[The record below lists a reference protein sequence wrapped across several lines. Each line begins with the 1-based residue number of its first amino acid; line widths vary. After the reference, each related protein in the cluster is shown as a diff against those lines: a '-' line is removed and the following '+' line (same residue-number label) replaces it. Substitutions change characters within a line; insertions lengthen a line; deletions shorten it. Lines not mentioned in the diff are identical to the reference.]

1 MSRAGQT
8 IVAHGLLFYI
18 SMSKGIY
25 TAVSGAMAQTQRL
38 ETIANNLANVNTPG
52 FKRDS
57 QIFKEYLSAYEKEP
71 GVVQVPRV
79 PASIESFY
87 DMQGGDKSYV
97 DTAGTYTDFQQGYLK
112 QTGNPLDIGIEGKGF
127 FEVLTPDG
135 IKLTR
140 AGNFALDGEGKIV
153 TKQGYPVLKDGG
165 LGADP
170 AGRIIK
176 TNGAKLSISPQ
187 GEIMEGQENL
197 GKLAILEVGN
207 RDSLL
212 KTGSGLFGFKENLDP
227 KMSVSTD
234 SVIHQASLE
243 GSNVNTVR
251 EMTDMIT
258 ATRTFESTQK
268 AIQAYDEMHKR
279 LVNDVPKLGQ
289 G

>member
-1 MSRAGQT
+1 
-8 IVAHGLLFYI
+8 
-18 SMSKGIY
+18 
-25 TAVSGAMAQTQRL
+25 MAQTQRL

-52 FKRDS
+52 FKRDG
-57 QIFKEYLSAYEKEP
+57 QIFKEYLTAYEKEP
-71 GVVQVPRV
+71 SVIEDPRV

-87 DMQGGDKSYV
+87 DMQGGDKSFV
-97 DTAGTYTDFQQGYLK
+97 DSAGTYTDFQQGFLK

-127 FEVLTPDG
+127 FEVLTPEG
-135 IKLTR
+135 VKLTR
-140 AGNFALDGEGKIV
+140 AGNFSLDGEGRVV

-187 GEIMEGQENL
+187 GEIFEGQENL
-197 GKLAILEVGN
+197 GKLALLEVGN
-207 RDSLL
+207 RDSLI

-227 KMSVSTD
+227 KLTAASETVL
-234 SVIHQASLE
+234 HQGTVE

-279 LVNDVPKLGQ
+279 LVTDVPKLGQ

>member
-1 MSRAGQT
+1 
-8 IVAHGLLFYI
+8 
-18 SMSKGIY
+18 
-25 TAVSGAMAQTQRL
+25 MAQTQRL

-57 QIFKEYLSAYEKEP
+57 QIFKEYLSAYEKQP
-71 GVVQVPRV
+71 AVVEVPRI

-87 DMQGGDKSYV
+87 DMQGGDKSFV
-97 DTAGTYTDFQQGYLK
+97 DSAGTYTDFQQGFLK
-112 QTGNPLDIGIEGKGF
+112 QTGNPLDIAIEGKGF
-127 FEVLTPDG
+127 FEILTPDG
-135 IKLTR
+135 VKLTR
-140 AGNFALDGEGKIV
+140 AGNFSLDSEGRVV

-170 AGRIIK
+170 QSRMIK

-187 GEIMEGQENL
+187 GEIFEGQENL
-197 GKLAILEVGN
+197 GKLAVLEVGN

-212 KTGSGLFGFKENLDP
+212 KTGSGLFGFKDNLDP
-227 KMSVSTD
+227 KLSLSPESV
-234 SVIHQASLE
+234 VHQGTIEA
-243 GSNVNTVR
+243 SNVNTVR

-279 LVNDVPKLGQ
+279 LVNDVPKLTQ